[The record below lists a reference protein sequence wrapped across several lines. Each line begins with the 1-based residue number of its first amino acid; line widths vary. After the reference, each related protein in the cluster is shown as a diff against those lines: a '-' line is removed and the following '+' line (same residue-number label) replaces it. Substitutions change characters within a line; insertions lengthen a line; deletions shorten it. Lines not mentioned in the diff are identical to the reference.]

1 MIQLIITT
9 KSDRVL
15 EVVQTIS
22 PLCRVMSCESKGDLF
37 ASPDD
42 QFKTEIMIKVNDLEK
57 AIQLGLCIA
66 SLKISYK
73 IVNEY

>member
-1 MIQLIITT
+1 M
-9 KSDRVL
+9 L